1 MTAEEILNKIAADE
15 ELVTKFTEAFI
26 ADLANQTELLDAEVD
41 AKEILTIFQKATTMG
56 GDAQELL
63 AFLLGVGELEDWLNE
78 LL

>member
-1 MTAEEILNKIAADE
+1 MTAEDILNKIETNE
-15 ELVTKFTEAFI
+15 ELLTTFTEAFI

-56 GDAQELL
+56 GGAQELL
-63 AFLLGVGELEDWLNE
+63 AFLLGVGELEDWLVE